1 MEDTGVVQNYFD
13 DYSPYLSMEITEKLD
28 GAPKEACTHLFYC
41 KKCISDKR
49 VVIDRVI
56 I

>member
-1 MEDTGVVQNYFD
+1 MEDTGVIQNYFD
-13 DYSPYLSMEITEKLD
+13 DYSPYLSREITEKLD
-28 GAPKEACTHLFYC
+28 GAPAEACTHLFYC
-41 KKCISDKR
+41 SECNLDKR